1 MSIEIKRAIEAA
13 QSLLRK
19 HQYSIPVDVHQIALD
34 LGLTVIERDLEDQ
47 VSGMLVIKKG
57 RGTIAINENQHLNR
71 QRFSIAHEIG
81 HYLLHRDDGQVFIDA
96 TPVFFRD
103 TASAEGRSLQEI
115 AANRFAAELL
125 MPEQNMREILHNQPI
140 DVFDDTAIRRIANQF
155 GVSSQALTIRLTRLG
170 DLI

>member
-1 MSIEIKRAIEAA
+1 MNSETRRAIETAKE
-13 QSLLRK
+13 LLK
-19 HQYSIPVDVHQIALD
+19 DYQYSIPIDVHQIALN

-57 RGTIAINENQHLNR
+57 RGTIAVNENQHPNR
-71 QRFSIAHEIG
+71 KRFTIAHEIG
-81 HYLLHRDDGQVFIDA
+81 HYQLHRDQNHVFIDV

-103 TASAEGRSLQEI
+103 TNSAEGRSWEEI

-125 MPEQNMREILHNQPI
+125 MPEKDMREILHNQPI
-140 DVFDDTAIRRIANQF
+140 DVFDDAAIRRIASQF
-155 GVSSQALTIRLTRLG
+155 GVSSQALTIRLTRFA

>member
-1 MSIEIKRAIEAA
+1 MNPETTRAIEAA
-13 QSLLRK
+13 QHLLK
-19 HQYSIPVDVHQIALD
+19 NHQYSIPIDVHQIALN

-57 RGTIAINENQHLNR
+57 RTTIVVNENHHSNR
-71 QRFSIAHEIG
+71 KRFTVAHEIG
-81 HYLLHRDDGQVFIDA
+81 HYELHRDQDQVFIDA

-103 TASAEGRSLQEI
+103 TTSAEGRSLQEV
-115 AANRFAAELL
+115 AANTFAAELL
-125 MPEQNMREILHNQPI
+125 MPEQNMREILHSQPI
-140 DVFDDTAIRRIANQF
+140 DVFDDAAIRRIANQF